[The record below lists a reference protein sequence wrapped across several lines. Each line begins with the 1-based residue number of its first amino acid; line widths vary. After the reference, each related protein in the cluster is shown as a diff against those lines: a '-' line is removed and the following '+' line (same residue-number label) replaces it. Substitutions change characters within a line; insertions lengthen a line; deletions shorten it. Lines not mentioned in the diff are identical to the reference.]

1 MRQVAG
7 PSFPLWESRGYESHF
22 SNYVDEEDRPFLHL
36 TPLVGWM
43 NDPNGFSYYEGRYHL
58 FYQYNPYDTKWG
70 PMHWGHA
77 VTDDF
82 IHWDYLPA
90 AIAPDMPYD
99 NGGGCFSGS
108 ALTLPDGKHLL
119 MYTGVA
125 AGGRGVDGKPVDR
138 QVQCLAVGDDHDY
151 QKYEGNPVIDESLLP
166 EGCMS
171 EHFRDPKIWQESDGT
186 YRCVV
191 ANLAGDKLGQI
202 LLFSSEDAFHW
213 KSEGVLAKND
223 GTYGVMW
230 ECPDY
235 FELDGKQLLMLSPQ
249 DMLPMRHDFHGGN
262 NVICFIG
269 HVDESTG
276 AFVQEGCQTVDH
288 GIDFYATQTLLTPDG
303 RRIMVAWMQN
313 WDTVSSVGPED
324 RIFGQMIIPREISV
338 VDGKLYQKPVREL
351 DNRRRNRVAYEG
363 VSLSDALTSLDGI
376 SGRCIDLSVT
386 VRSADKD
393 NPYREFALWFAQDET
408 FHTSLRYRPAEG
420 ELKINRTRSG
430 SRRALLH
437 HRKCIVGEGRDELRF
452 RLILDRK
459 CAEFFFNDG
468 EQTMSITIPTDQ
480 AADGISFFAEGSV
493 LLDVEK
499 FDLAATTQKQQ
510 SA

>member
-138 QVQCLAVGDDHDY
+138 QVQCLAVGDGHDY

-191 ANLAGDKLGQI
+191 ANLADNKLGQI

-230 ECPDY
+230 ECHDY

-351 DNRRRNRVAYEG
+351 DNCRRNRVAYEG
-363 VSLSDALTSLDGI
+363 VSLGDALTSLDGI